1 MKKRWRNVWSNQSVT
16 LVECMVALVVLTM
29 GMLAAYLAYAQS
41 VRMINSMWN
50 TSRVNSAIRQQVE
63 LVRTWDWATID
74 DLDSTNFSNDVLADV
89 PSAVGTVDAEY
100 YPVATNTALT
110 IKKVT
115 IRVEW
120 TDLNKVSREDT
131 ATTLVSM
138 DGLNTATE

>member
-1 MKKRWRNVWSNQSVT
+1 
-16 LVECMVALVVLTM
+16 MVALVLLTM

-63 LVRTWDWATID
+63 LVRTWDWTTID
-74 DLDSTNFSNDVLADV
+74 ALSSTNFSNAVLADV

-100 YPVATNTALT
+100 YPNATNSALT
-110 IKKVT
+110 IRKVT

-120 TDLNKVSREDT
+120 TDLNGVQRQDT
-131 ATTLVSM
+131 ATTLVCM

>member
-1 MKKRWRNVWSNQSVT
+1 MKNFSSLWSSERSVT
-16 LVECMVALVVLTM
+16 LVECMVALVLLTM

-63 LVRTWDWATID
+63 LVRTWDWTTID
-74 DLDSTNFSNDVLADV
+74 ALSSTNFSNAVLADV

-100 YPVATNTALT
+100 YPNATNSALT
-110 IKKVT
+110 IRKVT

-120 TDLNKVSREDT
+120 TDLNGVQRQDT
-131 ATTLVSM
+131 ATTLVCM